1 MLNTV
6 KEKQVDVELAGK
18 GYQMAAHLRALER
31 ANDVSTNISESEA
44 RFCFVWCTDSYRI
57 LPTSL
62 PTSSH
67 LAVEVAWPTP
77 SKTLTSSLLAP
88 KKLTPGA
95 CLE

>member
-6 KEKQVDVELAGK
+6 KEKQVDVELVGK

-31 ANDVSTNISESEA
+31 VNDVSTNISESEA
-44 RFCFVWCTDSYRI
+44 RCFVWSTDSCRI